1 MEFWSTILLSAT
13 ISAIAA
19 IGLFLQIRNGQ
30 MNVGM
35 AVFVGIGGYVSGILS
50 TKGGLSPA
58 MSIPAGVLA
67 GFLAG
72 ALYAALTLRLHH
84 WFFAVTTLSLT
95 IAAVAAVSQISY
107 LGGALGLTNIPFVTS
122 APAIIIAAAAA
133 FAVAWSVD
141 HSNLGLRIHAM
152 GDDQELAEVF
162 GVRVKRLR
170 IAIFGLG
177 SGMAALSGAL
187 NAHRFGTA
195 QPGDL
200 NFQASL
206 LLFVYVIVGG
216 KNTVWGPVLG
226 TFFLFC
232 APEIVKITP
241 ETELLV
247 FGAMMLIVA
256 TWMPG
261 GLAGGLQ
268 ALSGC
273 LTRVIRGPGL
283 SIEHEHGHDVRSAP
297 RNPSNRQEGP

>member
-13 ISAIAA
+13 IASIAA
-19 IGLFLQIRNGQ
+19 TGLFLQIRNGQ

-35 AVFVGIGGYVSGILS
+35 GVFVGIGGYVSGLLS
-50 TKGGLSPA
+50 TRGGMSPA
-58 MSIPAGVLA
+58 VSIPVALIA

-95 IAAVAAVSQISY
+95 IAAVAVVSQISFI
-107 LGGALGLTNIPFVTS
+107 GGALGMTDIPFVTS
-122 APAIIIAAAAA
+122 APAIIAAATAI
-133 FAVAWSVD
+133 FALTWALDRSAT
-141 HSNLGLRIHAM
+141 GLRIRAM

-177 SGMAALSGAL
+177 SAMAALSGAL

-200 NFQASL
+200 AFQPSL

-216 KNTVWGPVLG
+216 KNSVWGSVLG
-226 TFFLFC
+226 TFFLYC
-232 APEIVKITP
+232 APEIIKIAP
-241 ETELLV
+241 EAELLV
-247 FGAMMLIVA
+247 FGALMLIVSV
-256 TWMPG
+256 WMPNG
-261 GLAGGLQ
+261 IAGGLQ
-268 ALSGC
+268 SVL
-273 LTRVIRGPGL
+273 RFVRRRG
-283 SIEHEHGHDVRSAP
+283 
-297 RNPSNRQEGP
+297 

>member
-35 AVFVGIGGYVSGILS
+35 AVFVGIGGYVSGVLS

-58 MSIPAGVLA
+58 LSIAAAILV

-122 APAIIIAAAAA
+122 APTIVIAAAAV
-133 FAVAWSVD
+133 FGVAWAVD
-141 HSNLGLRIHAM
+141 RSNLGLRIRAT

-162 GVRVKRLR
+162 GVRVRRLR
-170 IAIFGLG
+170 IAIFGVG

-195 QPGDL
+195 QPGDM

-216 KNTVWGPVLG
+216 KNSVWGPVLG

-232 APEIVKITP
+232 APEIIKINP

-247 FGAMMLIVA
+247 FGTMMLVVA

-261 GLAGGLQ
+261 GIVGSLQ
-268 ALSGC
+268 AVSD
-273 LTRVIRGPGL
+273 RIMVRK
-283 SIEHEHGHDVRSAP
+283 GHDG
-297 RNPSNRQEGP
+297 RQR